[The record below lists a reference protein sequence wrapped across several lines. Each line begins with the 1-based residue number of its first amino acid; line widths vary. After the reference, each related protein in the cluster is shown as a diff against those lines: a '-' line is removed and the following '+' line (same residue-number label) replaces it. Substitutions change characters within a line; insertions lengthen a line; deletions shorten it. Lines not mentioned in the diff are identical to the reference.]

1 MYELCMKNQTCF
13 LQKGLETGPVAA
25 FTVHVLVSYYFIRVS
40 LCLNLL
46 QLEVILLTADC
57 I

>member
-13 LQKGLETGPVAA
+13 VHKGLETGPVAA
-25 FTVHVLVSYYFIRVS
+25 FTTHVLVGYYFIRVS
-40 LCLNLL
+40 LCLNFL
-46 QLEVILLTADC
+46 QLEVILLTADF